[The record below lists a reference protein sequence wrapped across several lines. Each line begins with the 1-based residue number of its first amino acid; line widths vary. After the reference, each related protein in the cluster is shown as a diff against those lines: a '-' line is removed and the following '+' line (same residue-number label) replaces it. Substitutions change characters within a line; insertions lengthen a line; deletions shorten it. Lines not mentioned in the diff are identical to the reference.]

1 MSSNPLISLAEANF
15 LNLQQLPACL
25 NVEQT
30 AALLGRR
37 PEHIP
42 ILIEGGFL
50 KPLGDPP
57 KNGIKLFAACDIL
70 EKSKDVKWLDK
81 SNRYLTR
88 HWQNRNGRTK
98 SKDLPSSRQTTT
110 TVGESSPDARTELKL
125 RTGSADQPDE

>member
-1 MSSNPLISLAEANF
+1 MNSGQLISASEAAF

-37 PEHIP
+37 PEHIT
-42 ILIEGGFL
+42 ILIKGEFL

-81 SNRYLTR
+81 ANRYLTR
-88 HWQNRNGRTK
+88 HWQNRNGHTK
-98 SKDLPSSRQTTT
+98 SKDLPLSRQTTS

-125 RTGSADQPDE
+125 RTGSAGQPNE